1 MENPII
7 TLTTDF
13 GYKDPFVGIMK
24 GIILDINPSAKVI
37 DITHGISPQ
46 NISEAAFMLEMSFNS
61 FPHNTIHL
69 VVVDPGVG
77 SARRPILAFTE
88 NYYLIG
94 PDNGVFSRIF
104 NLTERL
110 TVIHITSTHYFL
122 KQDGSTF
129 QGRDV
134 FAPIAGWLSR
144 GIEISNFGDIITD
157 FKKISLPIP
166 QVTAN
171 NTIEGEIIYTDR
183 FGNTITNIHN
193 KKIIEMSGTNTGKT
207 MKVLV
212 KGKEVPFKTYYSE
225 AKDNGLYFLINS
237 FGYIEL
243 FVRNSSASRNFSIK
257 VGEKVG
263 VIVS

>member
-1 MENPII
+1 LI

-24 GIILDINPSAKVI
+24 GIILDINHSAKVI

-61 FPHNTIHL
+61 FTHNTIHL

-77 SARRPILAFTE
+77 SARRPILVVTE
-88 NYYLIG
+88 NYYFIG

-104 NLTERL
+104 LLTERL
-110 TVIHITSTHYFL
+110 TVLHITATHYFL

-134 FAPIAGWLSR
+134 FAPIAGWLSK
-144 GIEISNFGDIITD
+144 GIETSNFGDPITD
-157 FKKISLPIP
+157 FKKISVSVP
-166 QVTAN
+166 QITAK
-171 NTIEGEIIYTDR
+171 NTIEGEIIYIDR

-193 KKIIEMSGTNTGKT
+193 KKILEMSGSNTEKT

-212 KGKEVPFKTYYSE
+212 KGKEVWS
-225 AKDNGLYFLINS
+225 FLSFSFVINPS
-237 FGYIEL
+237 Y
-243 FVRNSSASRNFSIK
+243 
-257 VGEKVG
+257 
-263 VIVS
+263 